1 MFDKEIQLCFDDV
14 LIKPQFSDIKSRSE
28 VKLDAY
34 CNGLNLSVPII
45 SSPMDTVTEYDMCK
59 EMSKLGGLGVI
70 HRYNTIEEQVKIA
83 SFDPSNCCCAVGV
96 SGDFLERTRAL
107 VKVGVR
113 KICIDVAH
121 GHTAAVRDALWAIRK
136 EFGVDLHIMA
146 GNVATLSG
154 FNDLS
159 DWGANSVRIG
169 IGGGSICSTRL
180 QTGHGMPTFASILEC
195 AKSDREAALIADGG
209 IRTAGDIV
217 KALGAGADAVMLGS
231 MLAGTDET
239 PGEIIAVKGKS
250 VKVYRGMASK
260 EAQYAWRGHTA
271 SLEGVSSTVELKG
284 PVKDVMFEL
293 TQNIRSG
300 LSYSGSRSITEF
312 QAKVQ
317 FIRQTSLAAG
327 EAKTHIDKS

>member
-45 SSPMDTVTEYDMCK
+45 SSPMDTVTEYDMYK

-96 SGDFLERTRAL
+96 SGDFLERTSAL
-107 VKVGVR
+107 VKIGVQ

-195 AKSDREAALIADGG
+195 AKSDREASLIADGG

>member
-45 SSPMDTVTEYDMCK
+45 SSPMDTVTEYDMYK

-96 SGDFLERTRAL
+96 SGDFLERTSAL
-107 VKVGVR
+107 VKIGVQ

-312 QAKVQ
+312 QSKVQ

-327 EAKTHIDKS
+327 ESKTHIDKS

>member
-45 SSPMDTVTEYDMCK
+45 SSPMDTVTEYDMYK

-96 SGDFLERTRAL
+96 SGDFLERTSAL
-107 VKVGVR
+107 VKIGVQ

>member
-1 MFDKEIQLCFDDV
+1 MLSMFKIVEIESIELCENPGGIAYD
-14 LIKPQFSDIKSRSE
+14 LE
-28 VKLDAY
+28 VEEDH
-34 CNGLNLSVPII
+34 S
-45 SSPMDTVTEYDMCK
+45 
-59 EMSKLGGLGVI
+59 
-70 HRYNTIEEQVKIA
+70 YNVE
-83 SFDPSNCCCAVGV
+83 
-96 SGDFLERTRAL
+96 
-107 VKVGVR
+107 
-113 KICIDVAH
+113 
-121 GHTAAVRDALWAIRK
+121 
-136 EFGVDLHIMA
+136 
-146 GNVATLSG
+146 
-154 FNDLS
+154 
-159 DWGANSVRIG
+159 G
-169 IGGGSICSTRL
+169 IVVHNSICSTRL

-312 QAKVQ
+312 QSKVQ

-327 EAKTHIDKS
+327 ESKTHIDKS

>member
-45 SSPMDTVTEYDMCK
+45 SSPMDTVTEYDMYK

-96 SGDFLERTRAL
+96 SGDFLERTSAL
-107 VKVGVR
+107 VKIGVQ

-217 KALGAGADAVMLGS
+217 KALAAGADAVMLGS

-327 EAKTHIDKS
+327 ESKTHIDKS

>member
-45 SSPMDTVTEYDMCK
+45 SSPMDTVTEYDMYK

-96 SGDFLERTRAL
+96 SGDFLERTSAL
-107 VKVGVR
+107 VKIGVQ

-154 FNDLS
+154 FNDLA

-312 QAKVQ
+312 QSKVQ

-327 EAKTHIDKS
+327 ESKTHIDKS